1 MIKKR
6 KQNNVLQIKVPHTC
20 VIIFFIIILAA
31 ILTYIIPAGTYSYT
45 ESPSGTAVVD
55 PESFTYVKDSPV
67 SVYQLFN
74 AIPTGLVDM
83 ASLIFFV
90 FIAGGTF
97 SIINETKTLHIAIN
111 KAAIRL
117 NGKEKLM
124 IVMIMTIFSLFGG
137 LMGFSTE
144 CILFIPLGIAL
155 ARKVGYDSIV
165 GTAVILMGAYVGFVC
180 GTFNPYTTAV
190 AQGIVGLPVFSGL
203 GLRVVFHIVT
213 LCAAC
218 MYTIHYAE
226 KVRRDPSKSYTY
238 SSEGDSSHDTA
249 LPDKAEDFRIR
260 NILVLLTMVTCF
272 GIIIYG
278 ALQLSWSTKEMAPIL
293 FAMGIIS
300 GILGGLKAN
309 QIAEAWLAGAKNMIF
324 AGLVIGM
331 GRGVL
336 VIMQDGLIMDTLVY
350 WMAGALRLLPSS
362 LTAVGMLIC
371 NIIINFFVPSGSGQA
386 TLVMPIMGPLAQ
398 ICGISLQTAVLA
410 FQCGDGFTNA
420 VVPTSSVTAGC
431 IGVARI
437 GFIQWLR
444 FSLPLVAI
452 EWGLSIVF
460 LIIAGMIGY

>member
-1 MIKKR
+1 ME
-6 KQNNVLQIKVPHTC
+6 HE
-20 VIIFFIIILAA
+20 
-31 ILTYIIPAGTYSYT
+31 G
-45 ESPSGTAVVD
+45 
-55 PESFTYVKDSPV
+55 
-67 SVYQLFN
+67 
-74 AIPTGLVDM
+74 
-83 ASLIFFV
+83 
-90 FIAGGTF
+90 
-97 SIINETKTLHIAIN
+97 
-111 KAAIRL
+111 
-117 NGKEKLM
+117 NG
-124 IVMIMTIFSLFGG
+124 
-137 LMGFSTE
+137 
-144 CILFIPLGIAL
+144 
-155 ARKVGYDSIV
+155 
-165 GTAVILMGAYVGFVC
+165 
-180 GTFNPYTTAV
+180 
-190 AQGIVGLPVFSGL
+190 
-203 GLRVVFHIVT
+203 
-213 LCAAC
+213 
-218 MYTIHYAE
+218 
-226 KVRRDPSKSYTY
+226 
-238 SSEGDSSHDTA
+238 
-249 LPDKAEDFRIR
+249 
-260 NILVLLTMVTCF
+260 
-272 GIIIYG
+272 
-278 ALQLSWSTKEMAPIL
+278 PIL

-362 LTAVGMLIC
+362 LTAVGMLMC